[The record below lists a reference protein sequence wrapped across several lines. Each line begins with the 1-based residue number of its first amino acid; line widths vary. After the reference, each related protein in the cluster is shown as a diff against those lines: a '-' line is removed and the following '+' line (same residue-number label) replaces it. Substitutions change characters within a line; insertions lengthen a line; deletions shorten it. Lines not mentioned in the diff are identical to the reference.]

1 MKTFLLLAILIITQA
16 LGDIGLSRG
25 MKDFGIFNPLDL
37 GGIMPLIT
45 YLLTN
50 IWIWAGILCL
60 IISLI
65 FYLTAISRFDLSFV
79 LPIHAFSYVVNA
91 FFAWILLSEQIP
103 PLRWLSTVVISAGV
117 LFVGLS
123 KRPKQAVSP
132 PPKLP
137 TPPVKVGSRN
147 VPFFLFPLS
156 LVVSKTWLAV
166 LILSL
171 ADSAG
176 DLLLACGMK
185 KVGAVEKMNW
195 REGVNLARNVITNP
209 AIISGIACQAIAFFT
224 FISVLSWADISFVR
238 PATALTY
245 VFSMLGAK
253 LMLKETFTR
262 ERFMGIVLIGVGV
275 VIHH

>member
-1 MKTFLLLAILIITQA
+1 MKTFFLLAILILTQA

-25 MKDFGIFNPLDL
+25 MKDFGVVNPLDF
-37 GGIMPLIT
+37 GGIIPLIT

-50 IWIWAGILCL
+50 VWIWIGVLFL

-79 LPIHAFSYVVNA
+79 LPIHSFSYVVNA
-91 FFAWILLSEQIP
+91 FLAWILLGEQV
-103 PLRWLSTVVISAGV
+103 LVMRWLSTLIISSGV
-117 LFVGLS
+117 LLVSLS
-123 KRPKQAVSP
+123 KRPVSQ

-137 TPPVKVGSRN
+137 TSPVKIGSRN
-147 VPFFLFPLS
+147 IPFFLLPFSLS
-156 LVVSKTWLAV
+156 VSKTWLAV
-166 LILSL
+166 IVISL

-185 KVGAVEKMNW
+185 QVGSVGKMGW
-195 REGVNLARNVITNP
+195 RAGFDLVRNIITNP

-224 FISVLSWADISFVR
+224 FIAVLSWADISFVR

-245 VFSMLGAK
+245 LFSMLGAK
-253 LMLKETFTR
+253 LILKETFSR
-262 ERFMGIVLIGVGV
+262 ERLMGTALIGFGIF
-275 VIHH
+275 IHQ